1 MNESTEKWLKM
12 YLDKNVSKTEMY
24 FIISLENNFEI
35 KKISPKIILK
45 VLMNDE
51 ITEINRFVKRNQGYS
66 LNICNGSYILFTP
79 RLYFEIFSKKDDI
92 LKFLNQELKLIKS
105 D

>member
-24 FIISLENNFEI
+24 FIISLENNFKI

-45 VLMNDE
+45 ALMNEE
-51 ITEINRFVKRNQGYS
+51 IVEINRFVKRKQGYS
-66 LNICNGSYILFTP
+66 LNVYNNSYILFTP

-92 LKFLNQELKLIKS
+92 LNFLNQKLKLIKS